1 MSALRKVDSASQ
13 ADEDRLSMFSALV
26 DGEASAS
33 ESDAGLAALRTQA
46 AARRDWSDYLLIG
59 DALRGLPPASDDFMA
74 RFAGRLA
81 DEPTV
86 LAPRRS
92 SWMQGVAVASFAVLA
107 VWGTVSLTGVLNDAP
122 SANTLAAKSASQAL
136 ALADARSDAEQADA
150 RMAPYFVA
158 HQEFAPMAVVSPYQ
172 RAVAV
177 SVEPR

>member
-1 MSALRKVDSASQ
+1 MSALRKIDSVPE
-13 ADEDRLSMFSALV
+13 ADETRLSVLSALM

-33 ESDAGLAALRTQA
+33 DSEAGFAALRTQA
-46 AARRDWSDYLLIG
+46 AARRDWADYHLIG
-59 DALRGLPPASDDFMA
+59 DALRGVEPASDDYMA
-74 RFAGRLA
+74 RFSASLA

-86 LAPRRS
+86 LAPRRHG
-92 SWMQGVAVASFAVLA
+92 WMQGVAVASFAVLA
-107 VWGTVSLTGVLNDAP
+107 VWGTVSLTGILNDAP
-122 SANTLAAKSASQAL
+122 TGSTMASAPAPQAL
-136 ALADARSDAEQADA
+136 ALADARPDAEQAAA

>member
-1 MSALRKVDSASQ
+1 MSALRKVDSAPQ
-13 ADEDRLSMFSALV
+13 TDEASLSVLSALI
-26 DGEASAS
+26 DGETSAS
-33 ESDAGLAALRTQA
+33 ESDAGLAALRTHT
-46 AARRDWSDYLLIG
+46 AARADWADYHLIG
-59 DALRGLPPASDDFMA
+59 DAMRGVPSGPDDFMA
-74 RFAGRLA
+74 RFSARLA

-92 SWMQGVAVASFAVLA
+92 GWMQGVAVASFAVLA
-107 VWGTVSLTGVLNDAP
+107 VWGTVSLTGILNDTPASGSLATAP
-122 SANTLAAKSASQAL
+122 APQTL
-136 ALADARSDAEQADA
+136 ALADSRPDAGEAAA